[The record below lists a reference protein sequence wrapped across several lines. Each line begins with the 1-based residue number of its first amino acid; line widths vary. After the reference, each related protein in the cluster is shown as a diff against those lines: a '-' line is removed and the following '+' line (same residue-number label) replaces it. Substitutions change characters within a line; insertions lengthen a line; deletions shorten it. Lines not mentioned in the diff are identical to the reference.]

1 MQAAALSL
9 KLAEGDIAGLFEG
22 LAATFGPLPDR
33 QGDVILPGAFDAWL
47 TDAHALPMPLLWQH
61 DQQAPVGSIL
71 TANAAREGL
80 RIAGRIVTT
89 TDAGAEAYALAQVG
103 ALSFSIGYVVPPGGS
118 RYDDRTGVRYLS
130 AVEVREVS
138 LVSVPANA
146 GARIESLKSA
156 YEASTIRVYERFA
169 REALGL
175 SSRDATKVAS
185 KTWSIVSR
193 RDGSDEPRD
202 GETTNAALAILQ
214 RSKPSP

>member
-1 MQAAALSL
+1 MQAALQL
-9 KLAEGDIAGLFEG
+9 KLAAGETAGTFEG

-33 QGDVILPGAFDAWL
+33 QGDIILPGAFDAWL
-47 TDAHALPMPLLWQH
+47 AESNALPLPLLWQH
-61 DQQAPVGSIL
+61 DQQAPVGSVQ
-71 TANAAREGL
+71 TASAAREGL

-89 TDAGAEAYALAQVG
+89 TEAGSEAYALAEAG
-103 ALSFSIGYVVPPGGS
+103 ALSFSIGYVVPQGAS
-118 RYDDRTGVRYLS
+118 RYDDATGVRYLS

-156 YEASTIRVYERFA
+156 YDAPTIRVYERFA

-193 RDGSDEPRD
+193 RDGGSDTRD
-202 GETTNAALAILQ
+202 GATTSAALAILR
-214 RSKPSP
+214 RSNPTP